1 MPVIR
6 HECPAEEVRGSA
18 MNSRATRTPCPGTHV
33 PTSVC
38 PIWHATR
45 LLSLAVG
52 LADAAPSR
60 EPTVLRAGCDGGGR
74 SGSQVDG

>member
-18 MNSRATRTPCPGTHV
+18 INSRATRTPCPRTHV

-38 PIWHATR
+38 PIWHAAR

-52 LADAAPSR
+52 LADAWAVR
-60 EPTVLRAGCDGGGR
+60 KPTRLRAVQGR
-74 SGSQVDG
+74 T